1 MRFYQLDIF
10 SDECGDH
17 GHKYFSNKAD
27 ALKFK
32 REWEAK
38 STEAVHWGNSD
49 LDHPD
54 YDGTKEYAKTYTALV
69 TVINIEPNKAGLLNA
84 LNQHSFKPDG

>member
-49 LDHPD
+49 PDHPEAERVREVVRW
-54 YDGTKEYAKTYTALV
+54 YGKVPYALHHRHASALEWLKLKEEEL
-69 TVINIEPNKAGLLNA
+69 
-84 LNQHSFKPDG
+84 